1 MARPFRTLMLA
12 LAAGV
17 ALAAAS
23 AAAAPSPAVIAALA
37 SPARPPEEKA
47 RDDARKAAEVVEF
60 AQVKPGDKVAD
71 LFPGGGY
78 FTHIFAKVVG
88 PQGVVYGVVRQ
99 KSKGSD
105 ALGSNPSFPN
115 IRIAAQPWEQF
126 KPAQKLD
133 VVFNSQFYHDLF
145 NPEYGSDG
153 GGPKGVARVNK
164 AIFNALKPG
173 GVYVIVDHAGRPGTG
188 YSEMNTLHRIEESVV
203 KDQLTKAGFV
213 LEAESDILSNPD
225 DRRTANV
232 FDPSIRG
239 KTDQF
244 MLRFRK
250 PKQPPSRVGAMRK
263 RLG

>member
-1 MARPFRTLMLA
+1 MARPLRTLALV
-12 LAAGV
+12 LAAG
-17 ALAAAS
+17 ACLLAAA
-23 AAAAPSPAVIAALA
+23 AASAAPSPAVIAALA
-37 SPARPPEEKA
+37 DPARQPEEKA
-47 RDDARKAAEVVEF
+47 RDDARKAAAVVEF

-71 LFPGGGY
+71 LFPGSGY

-88 PQGVVYGVVRQ
+88 PKGVVYGVVRQ
-99 KSKGSD
+99 SSKGSD
-105 ALGSNPSFPN
+105 ALRSNPAFPN
-115 IRIAAQPWEQF
+115 IRIAAQPWEAF
-126 KPAQKLD
+126 RPAQKLD

-145 NPEYGSDG
+145 NPEYGSSG
-153 GGPKGVARVNK
+153 GGPEGVARVNK
-164 AIFNALKPG
+164 AIFKALKPG

-213 LEAESDILSNPD
+213 LEAESDVLHNPD
-225 DRRTANV
+225 DPKTANV

-250 PKQPPSRVGAMRK
+250 PKRR
-263 RLG
+263 